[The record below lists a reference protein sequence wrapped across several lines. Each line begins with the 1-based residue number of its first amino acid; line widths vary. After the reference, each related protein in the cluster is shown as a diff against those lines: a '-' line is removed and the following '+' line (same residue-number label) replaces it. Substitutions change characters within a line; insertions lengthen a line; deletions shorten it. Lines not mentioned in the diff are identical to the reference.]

1 MNDHFH
7 DECAVFGIY
16 GSKEASQFTYL
27 GLYALQH
34 RGQESTGIVS
44 SDFKKMYSHLHMGLV
59 SDAYKP
65 KDLEKLPGSLAIGH
79 NRYSTAGES
88 HIKNAQPF
96 LVDYHSGSLALA
108 HNGNLTNADSL
119 RKMLEQKG
127 SLFRSSMD
135 TEVIMHLIARST
147 FVNPEDKIIDALK
160 QVRGAYSLLAMTPDT
175 LIAVRDPFGIRP
187 LSIGILKDGS
197 YCVASETCSFN
208 LIGARFMRDVE
219 PGEMVMINQDGIS
232 FHRPFS
238 PEVSHFCIFEMIYF
252 ARPDSM
258 FYGRSVHNIRKGF
271 GRALWEE
278 APVEAD
284 LVMAVPDSG
293 ISVAMGLAEAS
304 GIPYELGLT
313 RNHYVGRT
321 FIEPKQSIRDF
332 GVKIKLNPIEDV
344 IKGKRV
350 IVVDDSIVR
359 GTTSK
364 KIIKLIRE
372 AGAKEVHMRIS
383 SPPTK
388 HPCFYGIDTPKED
401 KLIAH
406 NMSVEEIGS
415 FIEAD
420 SLAYISTRKLLAS
433 VHELCPTYCKACFD
447 GHYPVS
453 KEQPLVSELF

>member
-1 MNDHFH
+1 MNDHFN

-16 GSKEASQFTYL
+16 GSREASKFTYL

-44 SDFKKMYSHLHMGLV
+44 SDGREMHSHLHMGLV
-59 SDAYKP
+59 SEAY
-65 KDLEKLPGSLAIGH
+65 DSEDFEKLPGALAIGH
-79 NRYSTAGES
+79 NRYSTTGES

-108 HNGNLTNADSL
+108 HNGNLTNADDL
-119 RKMLEQKG
+119 KRMLEQKG

-135 TEVIMHLIARST
+135 TEVIMHLIARSS

-187 LSIGILKDGS
+187 LSIGKLSDGS
-197 YCVASETCSFN
+197 YCVASETCAFN
-208 LIGARFMRDVE
+208 LIGARFMKDVE
-219 PGEMVMINQDGIS
+219 PGEMVIINSEGIS
-232 FHRPFS
+232 FHQAFEPQ
-238 PEVSHFCIFEMIYF
+238 VSRFCIFEMIYF

-258 FYGRSVHNIRKGF
+258 FYGKSVHNIRKGF
-271 GRALWEE
+271 GKVLWEDD
-278 APVEAD
+278 PVEAD

-304 GIPYELGLT
+304 KIPYEIGLT
-313 RNHYVGRT
+313 RNHYIGRT
-321 FIEPKQSIRDF
+321 FIEPQQSIRDF

-350 IVVDDSIVR
+350 VVVDDSIVR

-364 KIIKLIRE
+364 KIVKLIRE

-388 HPCFYGIDTPKED
+388 HPCFYGIDTPKEEN
-401 KLIAH
+401 LIAH
-406 NMSVEEIGS
+406 NMSVEEIRQ
-415 FIEAD
+415 FIQAD
-420 SLAYISTRKLLAS
+420 SLSYISTERLVAS
-433 VHELCPTYCKACFD
+433 VEHLCPTYCKACFD
-447 GHYPVS
+447 GQYPLQ
-453 KEQPLVSELF
+453 KQAQPAPELF